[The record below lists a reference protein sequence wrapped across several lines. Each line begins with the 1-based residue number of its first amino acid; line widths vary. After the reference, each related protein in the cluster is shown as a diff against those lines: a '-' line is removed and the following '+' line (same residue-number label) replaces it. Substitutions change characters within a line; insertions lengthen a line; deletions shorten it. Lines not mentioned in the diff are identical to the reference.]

1 MSKHLFAK
9 EYEDF
14 LITGKEDSI
23 NSLPSGSV
31 EKEYF
36 ILTRQLLKEDLT
48 PELEKKIEENVLNR
62 ITREQGSRLRALEI
76 FKKLKKKKRSFKKLK
91 IYLILEESRTIPNL
105 SNIIRQKKR
114 IWKLKK
120 MKNKNYHMN

>member
-23 NSLPSGSV
+23 NSLPSGSI

-48 PELEKKIEENVLNR
+48 PELEKKIEENVLNK

-76 FKKLKKKKRSFKKLK
+76 FKKLKKNPEKKEEVIQEIKNLFDIGGVTHHSKPVKYNKTKKNG
-91 IYLILEESRTIPNL
+91 YGS
-105 SNIIRQKKR
+105 
-114 IWKLKK
+114 
-120 MKNKNYHMN
+120 